1 MQNSNP
7 THVRNTIE
15 TRFVFLRTNFTSMT
29 PPDVMAEKL
38 DKSTPLHDA
47 AAGGHVETAQVL
59 LATMEK
65 SMERALVLTL
75 INDSGIDNVNPHQL
89 HLSYIITIDYVSDA
103 PVQFIDYRP
112 NAFTRCVKTRPSRHG
127 SLAGCIGCRD
137 VGNSLKCLPFLCSKQ

>member
-89 HLSYIITIDYVSDA
+89 HLSYIITILIMFLM
-103 PVQFIDYRP
+103 PL
-112 NAFTRCVKTRPSRHG
+112 C
-127 SLAGCIGCRD
+127 
-137 VGNSLKCLPFLCSKQ
+137 NSSITGRTPLHVASKRGHPDMVRWLVASGAATSVIR